1 MLDFMEKSSVW
12 TEDPILSD
20 DGSEVQLSIEAIRA
34 EVEDYAARAYK
45 MGKANKEVGK
55 GGWLSVNQE
64 GGGVRAPT
72 IFAGNTSVK

>member
-1 MLDFMEKSSVW
+1 MLDFMEKSSAW

-45 MGKANKEVGK
+45 MGKANKEVRRS
-55 GGWLSVNQE
+55 GGSVNQE
-64 GGGVRAPT
+64 GAGGCARPRYLQG
-72 IFAGNTSVK
+72 I